1 MATKK
6 TSAIKVKIQDAPTE
20 GNFTKAEVQAA
31 INAVKKSTVTK
42 KNIDPGRPVSRPMAP
57 VAKDTGWGKTLTKA
71 ELLGL
76 VDRIYK
82 KQEEDK
88 MSKLSDTL
96 AKALAKKHGKT
107 HVDGS
112 DANATVEKKIKGK
125 PTAGPGK
132 KPPTRSA
139 GRGR

>member
-6 TSAIKVKIQDAPTE
+6 TLSKKVKIQDAPTE
-20 GNFTKAEVQAA
+20 GNFTRAEVQAA
-31 INAVKKSTVTK
+31 IKAVKTPTPK

-57 VAKDTGWGKTLTKA
+57 IDKDTGWGKTLTKA

-76 VDRIYK
+76 VDRIYA
-82 KQEEDK
+82 KQEEEK

-96 AKALAKKHGKT
+96 ARALAKKQGRT

-112 DANATVEKKIKGK
+112 DTTAATEKKAKVK
-125 PTAGPGK
+125 PLAGPAK

>member
-1 MATKK
+1 M
-6 TSAIKVKIQDAPTE
+6 V
-20 GNFTKAEVQAA
+20 V
-31 INAVKKSTVTK
+31 K

-57 VAKDTGWGKTLTKA
+57 VSKDPGWGKTLTKR

-76 VDRIYK
+76 IDRIHK
-82 KQEEDK
+82 KQEEEK
-88 MSKLSDTL
+88 MSKMSETI
-96 AKALAKKHGKT
+96 ARALAKKQGKT

-112 DANATVEKKIKGK
+112 DAGATVEKKVKVK
-125 PTAGPGK
+125 PSAGPAK